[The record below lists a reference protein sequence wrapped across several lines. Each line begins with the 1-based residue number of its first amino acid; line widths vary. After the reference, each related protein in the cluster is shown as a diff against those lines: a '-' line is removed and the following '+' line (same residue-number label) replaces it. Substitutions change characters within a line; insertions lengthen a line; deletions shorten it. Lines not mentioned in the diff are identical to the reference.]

1 VGINPVV
8 TYDHQEII
16 VGDFEYQAVGIPEI
30 HFFDITIVL
39 REGKSDYT
47 GARRAWTNHSQRND
61 AKSGQNVG

>member
-1 VGINPVV
+1 MV
-8 TYDHQEII
+8 TNDLQEII
-16 VGDFEYQAVGIPEI
+16 VGDFEYKAVGTPKI

-61 AKSGQNVG
+61 AESGQNVG